1 MKVRSAMI
9 STVAVAALAGGL
21 FVVGCE
27 EKGANPV
34 SSAANKAAGAAKDA
48 GKAVADTAAKG
59 VEAAKDAG
67 ADAAKAG
74 ADAAKAG
81 ADAAKDAVAKGTEA
95 VQDAAAALK
104 ADATKWLTDTVE
116 KQWPEAKKTLEE
128 AGKKVASITDA
139 ANKTKA
145 EGLVKDLQGQI
156 PGMEKLVTDLKAGTG
171 DIGKLFTEGKTKF
184 DGFMKGLGDLKG
196 LVGLK

>member
-1 MKVRSAMI
+1 MKARSALLL
-9 STVAVAALAGGL
+9 AVVGGL

-34 SSAANKAAGAAKDA
+34 TSAANKAAGAAKDA
-48 GKAVADTAAKG
+48 GKAVGDTAAKG
-59 VEAAKDAG
+59 VEAVKDAG
-67 ADAAKAG
+67 ADAMKAG
-74 ADAAKAG
+74 T
-81 ADAAKDAVAKGTEA
+81 DAAKDAVAKGTDA
-95 VQDAAAALK
+95 VKDAAAAIK
-104 ADATKWLTDTVE
+104 ADAAKWVTDTVE

-145 EGLVKDLQGQI
+145 EGIVKDLTAQI
-156 PGMEKLVTDLKAGTG
+156 PSMEKLVGDLKAGTG
-171 DIGKLFTEGKTKF
+171 DIGKMLTEGKAKF